1 MADCMKLA
9 EKELYTLLLESV
21 GRAVAA
27 GTLPVEPM
35 NAFKIEVPADKSH
48 GDFAANIAMVNA
60 KAFRMPPRKIAEA
73 IFNELQL
80 QGSSFEKAEIAGPGF
95 MNFFLKR
102 QWFSKTVQTVLAE
115 GDDYGKTETGAGKRI
130 LVEFVSANPTGP
142 MHVGNARGGALG
154 DSLAEILGI
163 LHQRCW

>member
-73 IFNELQL
+73 ILTNC
-80 QGSSFEKAEIAGPGF
+80 SCRAAA
-95 MNFFLKR
+95 LKR
-102 QWFSKTVQTVLAE
+102 QKLQ
-115 GDDYGKTETGAGKRI
+115 
-130 LVEFVSANPTGP
+130 
-142 MHVGNARGGALG
+142 ARA
-154 DSLAEILGI
+154 S
-163 LHQRCW
+163 

>member
-27 GTLPVEPM
+27 GTLPAEPM
-35 NAFKIEVPADKSH
+35 NTFKIEVPADKSH

-102 QWFSKTVQTVLAE
+102 QWFSKTVQTEQASGFWWNL
-115 GDDYGKTETGAGKRI
+115 Y
-130 LVEFVSANPTGP
+130 LPTQQ
-142 MHVGNARGGALG
+142 ARCMSEMQEAVHWATALQK
-154 DSLAEILGI
+154 S
-163 LHQRCW
+163 

>member
-115 GDDYGKTETGAGKRI
+115 GDD
-130 LVEFVSANPTGP
+130 
-142 MHVGNARGGALG
+142 
-154 DSLAEILGI
+154 
-163 LHQRCW
+163 

>member
-27 GTLPVEPM
+27 GTLPAEPM

-60 KAFRMPPRKIAEA
+60 KAFRMRRER
-73 IFNELQL
+73 LQR
-80 QGSSFEKAEIAGPGF
+80 QFS
-95 MNFFLKR
+95 MNCSCRAAALKR
-102 QWFSKTVQTVLAE
+102 QKLQTRA
-115 GDDYGKTETGAGKRI
+115 
-130 LVEFVSANPTGP
+130 S
-142 MHVGNARGGALG
+142 
-154 DSLAEILGI
+154 
-163 LHQRCW
+163 

>member
-80 QGSSFEKAEIAGPGF
+80 QGSSSGFLRRYRPFWQKAMTTARPKPEQASGF
-95 MNFFLKR
+95 WWNLY
-102 QWFSKTVQTVLAE
+102 L
-115 GDDYGKTETGAGKRI
+115 
-130 LVEFVSANPTGP
+130 PTQQVRC
-142 MHVGNARGGALG
+142 MSEMQEAVHWVTALQK
-154 DSLAEILGI
+154 S
-163 LHQRCW
+163 

>member
-27 GTLPVEPM
+27 GTLPAEPM
-35 NAFKIEVPADKSH
+35 NTFKIEVPADKSH

-73 IFNELQL
+73 VLRPYRPFWRKAMTTARPKPEQASGFWWNLYPPTQQARCMSEMQEAVHWATALQK
-80 QGSSFEKAEIAGPGF
+80 S
-95 MNFFLKR
+95 
-102 QWFSKTVQTVLAE
+102 
-115 GDDYGKTETGAGKRI
+115 
-130 LVEFVSANPTGP
+130 
-142 MHVGNARGGALG
+142 
-154 DSLAEILGI
+154 
-163 LHQRCW
+163 